1 MCVRT
6 HYYYVRRHASSTL
19 HFMSSESTPGVAAWG
34 ALLKVHAAV
43 APLIDARLRR
53 DGGMPLSWYD
63 VLLEINAAP
72 DRQLTMSDVAA
83 RATLSRTRISR
94 VIDELVAA
102 GLVERHSH
110 PTDKRSAYAAITKT
124 GRDKLRKAA
133 PVYLASIEREFSRHL
148 SPAEATTIAKALW
161 RVHAAAA

>member
-1 MCVRT
+1 
-6 HYYYVRRHASSTL
+6 
-19 HFMSSESTPGVAAWG
+19 MSSESTPGVTAWG

-43 APLIDARLRR
+43 APLIDAQLRR
-53 DGGMPLSWYD
+53 DAAMPLTWYD
-63 VLLEINAAP
+63 VLLELNAAP
-72 DRQLTMSDVAA
+72 DRQLTMSEVAA

-124 GRDKLRKAA
+124 GRDQLRKAA
-133 PVYLASIEREFSRHL
+133 PIYLASINRAFSSHL
-148 SPAEATTIAKALW
+148 SPAEATTITDALW
-161 RVHAAAA
+161 RVHAANT